1 MTIDEAI
8 AEVESRA
15 AGRTQYEGRE
25 PPLDEVLVAEI
36 ERLRKLVATLEIS
49 AQSRLT
55 RVVRLTCER
64 GELMAALDRAAPQ
77 KARELAQKFKT
88 QSTET

>member
-15 AGRTQYEGRE
+15 AGRTQFEGRE
-25 PPLDEVLVAEI
+25 PPLDEVLAGEI
-36 ERLRKLVATLEIS
+36 ERLRKLVAMLEIS
-49 AQSRLT
+49 VQSRLT

-64 GELMAALDRAAPQ
+64 GELMAALDRIAPQ
-77 KARELAQKFKT
+77 KARELAQKFAKE
-88 QSTET
+88 SEA